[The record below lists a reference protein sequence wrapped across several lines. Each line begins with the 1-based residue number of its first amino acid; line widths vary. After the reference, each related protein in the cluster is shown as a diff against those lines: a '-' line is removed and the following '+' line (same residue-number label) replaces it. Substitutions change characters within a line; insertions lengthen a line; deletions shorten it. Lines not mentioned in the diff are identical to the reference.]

1 MRTKEELIS
10 LISECEA
17 KIKKMKA
24 DLDGF
29 YDAFDP
35 QVDPLVEK
43 SNELEKQKG
52 EIKKQSAP
60 AFLWAIAAVLLVG
73 AIVCNAIK
81 IPALTGVL
89 FIAALAVGGYTFSI
103 KSKYDKEYNAQIAKI
118 DSEQDAL
125 EAQIDEIYS
134 TDPRIEAT
142 EKKIEQ
148 AENDL
153 KALNAEFAD
162 IKIVEDIG
170 TNNLIV
176 YCSFVGLPANECY
189 ANLDG
194 SEFIVK
200 DSVALYYLNPGEHT
214 FFMNVFRP
222 ESRIDMPDINFSVN
236 DTNKYVY
243 IKHDMRTYEYETK
256 VYDSF
261 DDFGANF
268 KDTKWVKEKLLECK
282 KNMA

>member
-103 KSKYDKEYNAQIAKI
+103 KSKYNKEYNTQISKI
-118 DSEQDAL
+118 DEEQDAL
-125 EAQIDEIYS
+125 EAQIDEIYA

-142 EKKIEQ
+142 EKEIKC
-148 AENDL
+148 AEKEL
-153 KALNAEFAD
+153 EKLNAEYSD
-162 IKIVEDIG
+162 IKIFEEIG
-170 TNNLIV
+170 TDNLIV
-176 YCSFVGLPANECY
+176 YCSFVGVGANECY
-189 ANLDG
+189 ASLDG
-194 SEFIVK
+194 SEFIMK
-200 DSVALYYLNPGEHT
+200 ENISMYYLNPGEHT
-214 FFMNVFRP
+214 FYINVFRP
-222 ESRIDMPDINFSVN
+222 ESRIDMDDIDFSVN
-236 DTNKYVY
+236 GTNKYIY

-261 DDFGANF
+261 DDFAENF
-268 KDTKWVKEKLLECK
+268 NDTKWVKERILKCK
-282 KNMA
+282 KDMA